1 MIDCRPSAK
10 QISGSIP
17 KAKHLDSLSV
27 FADHTHLD
35 DKKIKTVFETAGI
48 DINKPMIFF
57 GGVNA
62 TVVRAV
68 VEHVF
73 DKSGKVFPLSF
84 EAWDAW
90 FK

>member
-1 MIDCRPSAK
+1 
-10 QISGSIP
+10 
-17 KAKHLDSLSV
+17 
-27 FADHTHLD
+27 
-35 DKKIKTVFETAGI
+35 
-48 DINKPMIFF
+48 MIFT

-84 EAWDAW
+84 EAWDKWYKLNPCPIEA
-90 FK
+90 KKPVTD